1 MILQALALAD
11 LKAGKP
17 SMGQF
22 ISLAWSILNIAH
34 TFVDVNFSFEM
45 SHNLRALHPAWF
57 GFIAPSKQNAMGVAL
72 GLFSLGFVC

>member
-34 TFVDVNFSFEM
+34 TFVDVNFTMDTSESYRVLHPKIYGDDARRAFFVDAW
-45 SHNLRALHPAWF
+45 LRAPRAR
-57 GFIAPSKQNAMGVAL
+57 
-72 GLFSLGFVC
+72 